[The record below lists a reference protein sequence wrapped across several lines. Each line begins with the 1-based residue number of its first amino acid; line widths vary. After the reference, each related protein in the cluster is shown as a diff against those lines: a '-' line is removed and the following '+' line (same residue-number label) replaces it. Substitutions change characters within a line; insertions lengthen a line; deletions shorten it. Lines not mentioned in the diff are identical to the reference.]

1 MTKITAFDLQPF
13 YRNSLG
19 VDRLFDRIMNQI
31 DHAAANNYPPHNI
44 IKTGEQ
50 TLELQLAVA
59 GFTQDEIEITVKDGS
74 VCVIGEKVDAPLPE
88 GHEYQYQ
95 GIGYRKFVRTWP
107 LGEHVEV
114 TAATMKDGILSIQF
128 EQKIPE
134 SAKPKNIAITY
145 VS

>member
-19 VDRLFDRIMNQI
+19 VDRLFDRIINQI

-44 IKTGEQ
+44 IKTGEH

-59 GFTQDEIEITVKDGS
+59 GFAQNEIEITERDGS
-74 VCVIGEKVDAPLPE
+74 VHVVGEKIEAALPE

-95 GIGYRKFVRTWP
+95 GIGYRKFVRSWP
-107 LGEHVEV
+107 LGEHVKV
-114 TAATMKDGILSIQF
+114 VGATMKDGILSIQF
-128 EQKIPE
+128 EQQIPE